1 MAQKNYMASKINIF
15 SEEWCDLVFEDRNKE
30 YGAYEYRQLSNKR
43 HLRAL
48 IAASIFFV
56 LAVSSP
62 VIIKTIIPKSKE
74 KHVEV
79 TTLANLKLEDNK
91 PKEKLIEDLPPP
103 PPLKSSIK
111 FTPPVIKQD
120 KDVQDE
126 QLPKTQEELQK
137 SNLTISTA
145 DVKGTDEEHGK
156 LISEV
161 DENKKNVAGEEVK
174 PFLIVEQMP
183 DFPGGTDELMKF
195 LRNNIQYPQMARET
209 GIQGTVI
216 VQFVVNKDGK
226 ISGVKV
232 LRGIGGGCDEEAIRV
247 VKAMPTWK
255 AGKQNGVAVP
265 VYFQL
270 PIKFTLK

>member
-1 MAQKNYMASKINIF
+1 MSQKKLLASKVNIF
-15 SEEWCDLVFEDRNKE
+15 SEEWCDLVFEDRNKD
-30 YGAYEYRQLSNKR
+30 YGAFVHRQLSNKR
-43 HLRAL
+43 HLTAL
-48 IAASIFFV
+48 IIATVFFV
-56 LAVSSP
+56 LAVLSP
-62 VIIKTIIPKSKE
+62 SIIKIIIPKSKE
-74 KHVEV
+74 QNVEV

-103 PPLKSSIK
+103 PPLRSSIK
-111 FTPPVIKQD
+111 FTPPVIKAD
-120 KDVQDE
+120 KDVQEE

-137 SNLTISTA
+137 SDLAISTA
-145 DVKGTDEEHGK
+145 DVKGDNESGK
-156 LISEV
+156 LIGEVNSEKA
-161 DENKKNVAGEEVK
+161 NIAQEEVK

-183 DFPGGTDELMKF
+183 DFPGGTEELMKY
-195 LRNNIQYPQMARET
+195 LRNKINYPQMARET

-232 LRGIGGGCDEEAIRV
+232 LRGIGGNCDEEAVRV
-247 VKAMPTWK
+247 VKGMPAWK
-255 AGKQNGVAVP
+255 PGKQNGVAVP